1 MEPLAIVLAAA
12 LAIVILLRRPG
23 ALSPV
28 LLLENGMPLQP
39 PTAPGD
45 EEDQLPETDRAPRPW
60 LPWGVAGVAALRL
73 VLLLTL
79 HA

>member
-1 MEPLAIVLAAA
+1 MERLAIILAAA

-28 LLLENGMPLQP
+28 LVLETGMPLR

-60 LPWGVAGVAALRL
+60 LPWGVTAVAALRL

>member
-1 MEPLAIVLAAA
+1 MEPLAIALAAA
-12 LAIVILLRRPG
+12 LALLILFRRPG

-28 LLLENGMPLQP
+28 LIVDASMAAAPLLP
-39 PTAPGD
+39 PGD

-60 LPWGVAGVAALRL
+60 LPWSVATLAAFRL
-73 VLLLTL
+73 VLLPTL

>member
-1 MEPLAIVLAAA
+1 MEPLAIAFGAA

-23 ALSPV
+23 QFSPALV
-28 LLLENGMPLQP
+28 LEGGKRWRQA
-39 PTAPGD
+39 TTPGD

-60 LPWGVAGVAALRL
+60 LPWSVAGVAALRL
-73 VLLLTL
+73 VFLMTL

>member
-1 MEPLAIVLAAA
+1 MEPLAIALVAA

-23 ALSPV
+23 AFSPALV
-28 LLLENGMPLQP
+28 LECAARSPAP
-39 PTAPGD
+39 SAPGE

-60 LPWGVAGVAALRL
+60 LPWSVAAVAALRL

-79 HA
+79 RA

>member
-1 MEPLAIVLAAA
+1 MEPLAIALVAA

-23 ALSPV
+23 VFSPV
-28 LLLENGMPLQP
+28 LVLDSGVRAPA
-39 PTAPGD
+39 PTVPGD

-60 LPWGVAGVAALRL
+60 LPWSVATVAALRL